1 MHTGNFVLTLHTHLP
16 YVLNHGVWPHGSD
29 WLCEAVAEC
38 YIPLLNVVQDLEK
51 EGIAANITFDISPV
65 NCEQL
70 ADPAFVTLFEEYCKN
85 KQKLAREDADYFTKH
100 RHEPHQIYLAHYW
113 EQWYGQRLIEFKERH
128 HSSIINSMKALQDKG
143 LIEVITCGATHGY
156 FALIGDDRYIRLQIK
171 AAIENYKK
179 HFGKNPRGMW
189 LPECAYRPAYQ
200 WQTLIP
206 TKTEYNMPKERA
218 GIEELLHEFGIEYFF
233 TDQHLSEQQAPLGV
247 LDNNDVFVPLN
258 SQNIQQHKPF
268 FSRSVLQPVHIRSVS
283 SLSGNTAVMFSRHQ
297 KVAMQVW
304 SGESG
309 YPGDPVYLDFHKKH
323 WSSGLRYWRVTD
335 NKADMMYKLLYVPDW
350 IEKRAEMH
358 AFHFIKSVEQTL
370 SYWASTTGRFGTLC
384 APFDTELFGHWW
396 FEGPAFL
403 KAILKG
409 LHYSPYVNTVTAS
422 QQLDIVRPRSVSATI
437 EGSWGRNG
445 NHEVWMGQETKWTWE
460 VIYADEVRLTKLLE
474 NYRNNSSNAAAERL
488 LKQAVRELML
498 LHSSDWQFLISTVSA
513 KDYAE
518 MRFSFHHSDFNML
531 CQMSEKYIGSKKRLS
546 KADKEFVEELE
557 KKNNVFPEISLEWIP
572 R

>member
-1 MHTGNFVLTLHTHLP
+1 MYSGNFVLTLHTHLP

-51 EGIAANITFDISPV
+51 EGISANITFDISPV

-70 ADPAFVTLFEEYCKN
+70 ADPAFISLFEEYCKN
-85 KQKLAREDADYFTKH
+85 KQKLAREDAAYFAQH
-100 RHEPHQIYLAHYW
+100 RHEPHQIYLAQYW
-113 EQWYGQRLIEFKERH
+113 EQWYGQRLIDFKTRH
-128 HSSIINSMKALQDKG
+128 NSTILGSLKTLQEKG
-143 LIEVITCGATHGY
+143 LIEIITCGATHGY

-171 AAIENYKK
+171 AAIENYEK
-179 HFGKNPRGMW
+179 HFGRKPRGMW
-189 LPECAYRPAYQ
+189 LPECAYRPAYH
-200 WQTLIP
+200 WQTFIP
-206 TKTEYNMPKERA
+206 TNNAYNMPHERA

-233 TDQHLSEQQAPLGV
+233 ADQHLALQQAPLGV
-247 LDNNDVFVPLN
+247 LDEDDTFIPLN
-258 SQNIQQHKPF
+258 SHGIHQYKPF
-268 FSRSVLQPVHIRSVS
+268 FSRSPMQPVHIRSVS

-335 NKADMMYKLLYVPDW
+335 NKADMMYKLLYIPDW
-350 IEKRAEMH
+350 IEKKAEMH

-370 SYWASTTGRFGTLC
+370 LHWASTTGKFGTLC

-396 FEGPAFL
+396 FEGPQFL
-403 KAILKG
+403 KAVLRG
-409 LHYSPYVNTVTAS
+409 LHHSPYVNTVTAS
-422 QQLDIVRPRSVSATI
+422 QQLDTLRPRSVSATI

-445 NHEVWMGQETKWTWE
+445 NHEVWMGNDTKWTWE
-460 VIYADEVRLTKLLE
+460 IIYNDEIRLTELL
-474 NYRNNSSNAAAERL
+474 RRIKDAPKNAAVERL
-488 LKQAVRELML
+488 AKQAIRELML

-518 MRFSFHHSDFNML
+518 MRFSFHHSDFNVL
-531 CQMSEKYIGSKKRLS
+531 CQLTEKYICTKKRLS
-546 KADKEFVEELE
+546 KEDKEFVEELE
-557 KKNNVFPEISLEWIP
+557 TKNNIFKEISLDWIP
-572 R
+572 V